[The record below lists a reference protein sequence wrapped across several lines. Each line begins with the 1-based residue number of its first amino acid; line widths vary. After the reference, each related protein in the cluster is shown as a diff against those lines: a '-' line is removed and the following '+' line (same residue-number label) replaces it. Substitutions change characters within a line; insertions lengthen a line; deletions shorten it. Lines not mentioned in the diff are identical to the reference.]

1 MTICTIWERTLL
13 TKGVHPKG
21 LNDSGPQHADMDDDL
36 EGPSLSPNAH
46 MSNNAPSLVSDDG
59 EYDDSEDASS
69 MCGHSEAVDTESV
82 SDVADIS
89 MDEDHAHRSLRRSS
103 TGISSAVRLRR
114 QEPKHVAF
122 VSPMANTRDTKR
134 KRNA

>member
-1 MTICTIWERTLL
+1 
-13 TKGVHPKG
+13 
-21 LNDSGPQHADMDDDL
+21 
-36 EGPSLSPNAH
+36 

-69 MCGHSEAVDTESV
+69 MSGHSEAVDAESV

-89 MDEDHAHRSLRRSS
+89 MDEDHGHRSLRRSS

-114 QEPKHVAF
+114 EEPKHVTF
-122 VSPMANTRDTKR
+122 VSPLANTRDTKR